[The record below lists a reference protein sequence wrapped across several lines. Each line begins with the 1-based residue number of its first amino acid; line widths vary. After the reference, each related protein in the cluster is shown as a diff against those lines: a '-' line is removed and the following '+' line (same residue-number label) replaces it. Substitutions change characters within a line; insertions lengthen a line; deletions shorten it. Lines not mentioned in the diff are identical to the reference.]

1 MPLRPVSAHA
11 ELRADPGSVPTP
23 LYGVVLL
30 SLSRSIVSPALSSSR
45 GLFLWL
51 FILEGGTLFLL
62 LCYALP
68 GTYLTSITKQEDDQE
83 RKVQWGFHLLQLL

>member
-30 SLSRSIVSPALSSSR
+30 SVSRSTVSPALCSSR

-51 FILEGGTLFLL
+51 FILEGGALFLL

-68 GTYLTSITKQEDDQE
+68 GT
-83 RKVQWGFHLLQLL
+83 